1 MIHDSL
7 KIRTQ
12 TMAPNSG
19 AGDSSAGSGSNK
31 RKAGQQAA
39 STLSSRSDKFQQK
52 RAQVHAARSIPAQ
65 PAEAAL
71 KDGELDLQSFLAAH
85 EFEIRSL
92 EQSMA
97 TSKASGASR
106 AFQQVP
112 RGLRRRTASHN
123 PKRVPK
129 RLRARA
135 LREMAEDNTPTV
147 ESRKRKPRTT
157 RARIRAETARKLRIL
172 AERKRKKRLK
182 RAEAAGV
189 DPQTIKDEGVV
200 GRKPRPK
207 IRRNLLNDPPT
218 PPAKFRK
225 RQLNKTWLPTHPWH
239 AKRARMTDPKDPLW
253 RFSIPL
259 TPNEKIYRPTHRT
272 QGDRGAVVWDMS
284 YMSTIGL
291 YGNPPGMERV
301 LRRIG
306 LSQESCWNEKGRKWR
321 LGCRTWSG
329 MLSRETKDGRQQM
342 CPSTVFWNPVSPGH
356 EKAVDPK
363 KNKREVFLR
372 IHPSAFLEVF
382 NQLLRLAKMETP
394 QLYIEDLRYEIG
406 SIDLTGPGSTEIL
419 LSVLTPYA
427 TKENPKPKHAELF
440 QSLHGL
446 TNPSAL
452 PANAMLGFPV
462 QDPRLRYPPRKPN
475 APEGESHEM
484 ELLQTMADWPAES
497 EPRPYGLFDRDSRH
511 SASQLPSQKLVNRR
525 RSRITPGAFL
535 KPSSGD
541 PPIPIILLASRSGSG
556 TQTQGT
562 WTLLAPWACILPTWY
577 SIIHCPLSS
586 GGNPRFAGLNDVRQV
601 AFERGLPWFPADFPT
616 TVSGIEWEREQRR
629 IRKKA
634 WERRPKSKRVA
645 WGNLELGAGRKGEV
659 GDGLG
664 CDYEFLFGLPKSE
677 EADLEESEPTRTGEE
692 DAMDVDEEEESDPKP
707 KKPQAD
713 PLHLLNYIT
722 KTTFN
727 QLVSSTD
734 LPPPLP
740 PNAILTVRITILSR
754 GTVGPCA
761 RIYRLPPT
769 PSPAP
774 TSSNAEVPATIPPEA
789 ISPSATT
796 LPHDIRTQ
804 WLSRIPSYKSTW
816 SQKSQRAKITSSTDI
831 ESRKRILARELIG
844 PPTTF
849 PPPKPNTMD
858 IGGHP
863 FVPNADD
870 LVGFVTTG
878 SFCLSEGRG
887 MAIGSVA
894 VDKVL
899 PGVREN
905 AKEGRLCIVRNAGEN
920 VGWIARWET
929 V

>member
-1 MIHDSL
+1 MPP
-7 KIRTQ
+7 K
-12 TMAPNSG
+12 SG
-19 AGDSSAGSGSNK
+19 ADGSSK
-31 RKAGQQAA
+31 RRADQQ
-39 STLSSRSDKFQQK
+39 TLSSRSDKFQQK

-65 PAEAAL
+65 PADAAL
-71 KDGELDLQSFLAAH
+71 KDGELDLQAFLAAH

-97 TSKASGASR
+97 TSKASGSSR

-135 LREMAEDNTPTV
+135 MREMAEDNTPTV
-147 ESRKRKPRTT
+147 ESRRRKPRTT

-189 DPQTIKDEGVV
+189 DPETIKDEGVV

-207 IRRNLLNDPPT
+207 IRRNVPNDPPA

-225 RQLNKTWLPTHPWH
+225 RQLNKTWLPTHSWH
-239 AKRARMTDPKDPLW
+239 AKRARMTDPKEPLW

-291 YGNPPGMERV
+291 YGNPAGMERV
-301 LRRIG
+301 LRRVGI
-306 LSQESCWNEKGRKWR
+306 SQESCWNNRGRKWR
-321 LGCRTWSG
+321 LGCRSWSG

-342 CPSTVFWNPVSPGH
+342 CPSTVFWNPISPDH
-356 EKAVDPK
+356 KPADDPK
-363 KNKREVFLR
+363 KKKRDVFLR
-372 IHPSAFLEVF
+372 IHPSAFLDVF
-382 NQLLRLAKMETP
+382 NELLRLAKMETP

-406 SIDLTGPGSTEIL
+406 SIDLTGPASTEIL
-419 LSVLTPYA
+419 LSVLTPYT
-427 TKENPKPKHAELF
+427 TKEKPKSKHAELF
-440 QSLHGL
+440 QSLQGL

-452 PANAMLGFPV
+452 PANAMLGFSV
-462 QDPRLRYPPRKPN
+462 QDPRLRYPPRRSN
-475 APEGESHEM
+475 VPEGEDREM
-484 ELLQTMADWPAES
+484 ELLQTMAEWPAEA
-497 EPRPYGLFDRDSRH
+497 ELGPYGLFDRDARH
-511 SASQLPSQKLVNRR
+511 SASQLPSQKLINRR
-525 RSRITPGAFL
+525 RGRIAPGAFL
-535 KPSSGD
+535 KPSQSD
-541 PPIPIILLASRSGSG
+541 PQIPLILLASRSGSG

-562 WTLLAPWACILPTWY
+562 WTLLAPWACILPMWY
-577 SIIHCPLSS
+577 SIVHCPLSS
-586 GGNPRFAGLNDVRQV
+586 GGNPRFAGLNEVGQV
-601 AFERGLPWFPADFPT
+601 AFERGLPCFPADFPT
-616 TVSGIEWEREQRR
+616 TAAGAEWEREQRR

-645 WGNLELGAGRKGEV
+645 WSSLDLGARRKGEV
-659 GDGLG
+659 GDGMA
-664 CDYEFLFGLPKSE
+664 CDYEHLFGLPKLEDGNPENPGSTRAIE
-677 EADLEESEPTRTGEE
+677 EN
-692 DAMDVDEEEESDPKP
+692 AMDVDEEEESGDKP
-707 KKPQAD
+707 KKTQGRH
-713 PLHLLNYIT
+713 PLRLLNHVT

-727 QLVSSTD
+727 QLVSSPD
-734 LPPPLP
+734 LLSTLP
-740 PNAILTVRITILSR
+740 PNTILTVRITVLSR

-769 PSPAP
+769 PIP
-774 TSSNAEVPATIPPEA
+774 TSVSSNAEVPATIPPEA
-789 ISPSATT
+789 TSPSSTS

-804 WLSRIPSYKSTW
+804 WLNRIPSSKPTW
-816 SQKSQRAKITSSTDI
+816 SQKCRSAKITKSTDL
-831 ESRKRILARELIG
+831 ESRKRMLARELIG
-844 PPTTF
+844 PPTAF
-849 PPPKPNTMD
+849 PPPKSNTTD
-858 IGGHP
+858 ICGHP
-863 FVPNADD
+863 LVPNADD

-878 SFCLSEGRG
+878 SFSLSEGRG

-894 VDKVL
+894 VNKVL
-899 PGVREN
+899 PGVRED

-920 VGWIARWET
+920 IGWVARWEA